1 MIEFV
6 LSLMIFCYVI
16 FYWEVSKVVIDIV
29 ICEDNKYYGI
39 VFGDCDDDDSDLDV
53 EELSMFV
60 IFLEYILRGLY
71 KDRSVFELYLR

>member
-1 MIEFV
+1 
-6 LSLMIFCYVI
+6 MIFCYVI

-29 ICEDNKYYGI
+29 ICEDNKQYGI

-71 KDRSVFELYLR
+71 KD